1 VLVPPHRF
9 TPIKENWEAIY
20 GPLVEQMGLQ
30 VRMNVKKRTV
40 ELRVSTARLLSAS
53 VCSSWWWLALTCVVL
68 PAV

>member
-1 VLVPPHRF
+1 
-9 TPIKENWEAIY
+9 
-20 GPLVEQMGLQ
+20 MGLQ

-53 VCSSWWWLALTCVVL
+53 VCSSWWLALTCVVL